1 MNEPINYTVS
11 EPPHYGYTCQCGV
24 TINGTSEKG
33 LNSLLKRHKEGG
45 VIHKDWEEHTSWN

>member
-45 VIHKDWEEHTSWN
+45 VIHKDWEEHTAWN